1 MTGPNGDSFDGFV
14 FPPFIPTASR
24 ATPAPAPAAAP
35 PSIPVE
41 EPRPVASRRADPVDA
56 QPARVTMPWDAETP
70 IVRDA
75 DTSHA
80 DAAADEDEH
89 EDLPWLEVPA
99 PREAAA
105 PEAAS
110 HGFLADDVVP
120 AAESTPTETDEPR
133 AAPAENDAFPDWMA
147 WGATDEADAARE
159 MGNVDPIAG
168 LENLV
173 PMNDAPDPRDVTVD
187 EDATLA
193 AFAAED
199 EPTIDAA
206 DFHAPRPE
214 ARHDDERAFDPADLH
229 APRPEPRP
237 EPAAADA
244 DFLAAGFGGGDFL
257 LRALQASQL
266 APAEEPVRAPVE
278 DAPEIAASTTD
289 DAQAIA
295 PEPDPFTAAA
305 VAEAEAFAPT
315 GSSDAEVSSTPLP
328 AATSAEQP
336 AAVAHALAD
345 TFGEVAGRL
354 EDIARTLRERP
365 DSLLSGGS
373 DDPLALLVTGY
384 VLGYTQGRRS

>member
-24 ATPAPAPAAAP
+24 ATPAPPSAPAAAP
-35 PSIPVE
+35 SAPVE
-41 EPRPVASRRADPVDA
+41 EPRPVASDAVEA

-75 DTSHA
+75 DAGHA
-80 DAAADEDEH
+80 EAAADEDEH

-99 PREAAA
+99 PREPAA
-105 PEAAS
+105 PEAGS
-110 HGFLADDVVP
+110 LDLVADDLP
-120 AAESTPTETDEPR
+120 AAETTAAETDEPR
-133 AAPAENDAFPDWMA
+133 AAPAANDAFPDWMA

-159 MGNVDPIAG
+159 MGNVDPVAG

-173 PMNDAPDPRDVTVD
+173 PMNDAPDTRDVAD
-187 EDATLA
+187 EDATVA
-193 AFAAED
+193 AFPVED
-199 EPTIDAA
+199 EP
-206 DFHAPRPE
+206 E
-214 ARHDDERAFDPADLH
+214 FDPTDLH
-229 APRPEPRP
+229 APRPEPRR
-237 EPAAADA
+237 EPAAPDA

-278 DAPEIAASTTD
+278 DAPEVAAPAMA
-289 DAQAIA
+289 DAPEIA

-305 VAEAEAFAPT
+305 VAEAEAFAPAELP
-315 GSSDAEVSSTPLP
+315 DANTDTAPA
-328 AATSAEQP
+328 AATSPAEQP
-336 AAVAHALAD
+336 AAVTHALAD

>member
-24 ATPAPAPAAAP
+24 ATPAPPPAPAAAP
-35 PSIPVE
+35 PTPPVDA
-41 EPRPVASRRADPVDA
+41 PRPVASERAEAVDA

-75 DTSHA
+75 DAGHV

-99 PREAAA
+99 PREPAA
-105 PEAAS
+105 PEAETPA
-110 HGFLADDVVP
+110 LVTDDVVP
-120 AAESTPTETDEPR
+120 VAESTAAEVEEPR
-133 AAPAENDAFPDWMA
+133 TAPAADDAFPDWMA

-173 PMNDAPDPRDVTVD
+173 PMNDAPSTRDVAPD

-193 AFAAED
+193 AFPVED
-199 EPTIDAA
+199 EP
-206 DFHAPRPE
+206 
-214 ARHDDERAFDPADLH
+214 AFDPTDLH
-229 APRPEPRP
+229 APRPEPRHQ
-237 EPAAADA
+237 PAAADA

-278 DAPEIAASTTD
+278 DTPQIAASTTAD
-289 DAQAIA
+289 TREIA

-305 VAEAEAFAPT
+305 VAEAEAFAP
-315 GSSDAEVSSTPLP
+315 AEPDTDVESTPV
-328 AATSAEQP
+328 AATSPAEQP
-336 AAVAHALAD
+336 AAVTHALAD
-345 TFGEVAGRL
+345 AFGEVAGRL

>member
-24 ATPAPAPAAAP
+24 ATPAPPPA
-35 PSIPVE
+35 STPVLSSVPAE
-41 EPRPVASRRADPVDA
+41 EPRPVANDA
-56 QPARVTMPWDAETP
+56 VESQPARVTMPWDTETP
-70 IVRDA
+70 IVSDGDA
-75 DTSHA
+75 DA
-80 DAAADEDEH
+80 EADEDEH
-89 EDLPWLEVPA
+89 EELPWLEVPA
-99 PREAAA
+99 PREPAV
-105 PEAAS
+105 PEATMPA
-110 HGFLADDVVP
+110 FPADDVVP
-120 AAESTPTETDEPR
+120 AKSTAAETDEPR
-133 AAPAENDAFPDWMA
+133 AAPAANDDAFPDWMA

-173 PMNDAPDPRDVTVD
+173 PMNDAPDAPDTPDTRDAAPD

-193 AFAAED
+193 ALPVDD

-206 DFHAPRPE
+206 DFHAPRPPV
-214 ARHDDERAFDPADLH
+214 RDEDEPPFDPADLH
-229 APRPEPRP
+229 APRPEPRH
-237 EPAAADA
+237 ESAAAND

-266 APAEEPVRAPVE
+266 APAEEPVRTLVE
-278 DAPEIAASTTD
+278 DAPEIVPSATD
-289 DAQAIA
+289 DGQAVA

-305 VAEAEAFAPT
+305 VAEAETFAPAE
-315 GSSDAEVSSTPLP
+315 SSATETAPVA

-354 EDIARTLRERP
+354 ESIARTLRERP

-373 DDPLALLVTGY
+373 DDPLALLVT
-384 VLGYTQGRRS
+384 

>member
-24 ATPAPAPAAAP
+24 ATPAPAPAPAAAP
-35 PSIPVE
+35 PPVPVAA
-41 EPRPVASRRADPVDA
+41 PRPAANDAVDA

-75 DTSHA
+75 DGGRA
-80 DAAADEDEH
+80 DAAAGEDDG

-99 PREAAA
+99 PREPAAPQADSFDPGADDGFPTSSAAA
-105 PEAAS
+105 
-110 HGFLADDVVP
+110 
-120 AAESTPTETDEPR
+120 ETDEPR
-133 AAPAENDAFPDWMA
+133 GAPAADEAFPDWMA

-159 MGNVDPIAG
+159 MGNVDPVAG

-173 PMNDAPDPRDVTVD
+173 PMNDAPAPRAPAPD

-193 AFAAED
+193 AFPAAD
-199 EPTIDAA
+199 EPAFDAP

-214 ARHDDERAFDPADLH
+214 ARDEDVPAFDPADLH

-266 APAEEPVRAPVE
+266 APAEEPARAPVE
-278 DAPEIAASTTD
+278 DAAPASAEDAREIAA
-289 DAQAIA
+289 
-295 PEPDPFTAAA
+295 EPDPFTAAA
-305 VAEAEAFAPT
+305 VAEAEAFAPAE
-315 GSSDAEVSSTPLP
+315 SSEMDTDAAPV
-328 AATSAEQP
+328 AATSPAEQP

-345 TFGEVAGRL
+345 AFGEVAGRL
-354 EDIARTLRERP
+354 EGIARTLRERP
-365 DSLLSGGS
+365 DSLLAGGS

>member
-1 MTGPNGDSFDGFV
+1 
-14 FPPFIPTASR
+14 
-24 ATPAPAPAAAP
+24 
-35 PSIPVE
+35 
-41 EPRPVASRRADPVDA
+41 VDA

-75 DTSHA
+75 DASH
-80 DAAADEDEH
+80 AADEDEH

-99 PREAAA
+99 PREPAA
-105 PEAAS
+105 PE
-110 HGFLADDVVP
+110 FVADDAVP
-120 AAESTPTETDEPR
+120 AVESTAAETEEPR
-133 AAPAENDAFPDWMA
+133 AAPAANDAFPDWMA

-193 AFAAED
+193 AFPAED
-199 EPTIDAA
+199 EP
-206 DFHAPRPE
+206 
-214 ARHDDERAFDPADLH
+214 AFDPADLH
-229 APRPEPRP
+229 APRPEPRHQP
-237 EPAAADA
+237 AADA

-266 APAEEPVRAPVE
+266 APADEPVRAPVE
-278 DAPEIAASTTD
+278 DAQEIG
-289 DAQAIA
+289 

-305 VAEAEAFAPT
+305 VAEVEAFAPAEP
-315 GSSDAEVSSTPLP
+315 DAHVESTPA
-328 AATSAEQP
+328 AATSPAEQP
-336 AAVAHALAD
+336 AAVTHALAD

-354 EDIARTLRERP
+354 EEIARTLRERP

>member
-24 ATPAPAPAAAP
+24 ATPAPPPAPAAAP
-35 PSIPVE
+35 PTPPVE
-41 EPRPVASRRADPVDA
+41 APRPVTNEVVDA

-75 DTSHA
+75 DAGRA
-80 DAAADEDEH
+80 DAEADEDDH

-99 PREAAA
+99 PREPAA
-105 PEAAS
+105 PEAETPA
-110 HGFLADDVVP
+110 FVADDVVP
-120 AAESTPTETDEPR
+120 VAESTAAEADEPR
-133 AAPAENDAFPDWMA
+133 AAPAADDAFPDWMA

-173 PMNDAPDPRDVTVD
+173 PMNDATDTRDVAPD

-193 AFAAED
+193 AFPVED
-199 EPTIDAA
+199 EP
-206 DFHAPRPE
+206 
-214 ARHDDERAFDPADLH
+214 AFDPADLH
-229 APRPEPRP
+229 APRPEPRHQ
-237 EPAAADA
+237 PAAADA

-266 APAEEPVRAPVE
+266 APAEEPVRTPVE
-278 DAPEIAASTTD
+278 DTPEIAASTTD

-305 VAEAEAFAPT
+305 VAEAEAFAP
-315 GSSDAEVSSTPLP
+315 AEPEADVETTPV
-328 AATSAEQP
+328 AATSPGAQP
-336 AAVAHALAD
+336 AAVAHGLAD
-345 TFGEVAGRL
+345 AFGEVAGRL

>member
-24 ATPAPAPAAAP
+24 ATPAPPPAPAAAP
-35 PSIPVE
+35 PSIPVQ
-41 EPRPVASRRADPVDA
+41 EPRPVANDAVDA

-70 IVRDA
+70 IVRHADA
-75 DTSHA
+75 GHA

-99 PREAAA
+99 PREPAA
-105 PEAAS
+105 PEAGS
-110 HGFLADDVVP
+110 LDVVEDDFP
-120 AAESTPTETDEPR
+120 AAETTAAETEEPR
-133 AAPAENDAFPDWMA
+133 AAPAANDAFPDWMA
-147 WGATDEADAARE
+147 WGAADEADAARE

-173 PMNDAPDPRDVTVD
+173 PMNDAPDTRDVRDD

-193 AFAAED
+193 AFPGED

-206 DFHAPRPE
+206 DLHAPRPE
-214 ARHDDERAFDPADLH
+214 TRADDPGFDPADLH
-229 APRPEPRP
+229 APRPEPRHQ
-237 EPAAADA
+237 PAAADA

-266 APAEEPVRAPVE
+266 APAEEPARAPVE
-278 DAPEIAASTTD
+278 DVPEIAPRTSAG
-289 DAQAIA
+289 AREIA

-305 VAEAEAFAPT
+305 VAEAEALGPT
-315 GSSDAEVSSTPLP
+315 GSSEAGASSTSVP

-354 EDIARTLRERP
+354 EEIARTLRERP

-384 VLGYTQGRRS
+384 VLGYSRGRRA

>member
-24 ATPAPAPAAAP
+24 ATPAPLPAPAAAP

-41 EPRPVASRRADPVDA
+41 EPRPVASERADAVEA

-75 DTSHA
+75 DAGRA
-80 DAAADEDEH
+80 DAEADEDEH

-99 PREAAA
+99 PRELAA
-105 PEAAS
+105 PEVAS
-110 HGFLADDVVP
+110 PEFLADDVVP
-120 AAESTPTETDEPR
+120 AAESTAADTDEPR
-133 AAPAENDAFPDWMA
+133 AAPAANDAFPDWMA

-173 PMNDAPDPRDVTVD
+173 PMNDAPDTRDAAPD

-193 AFAAED
+193 AFPVDD
-199 EPTIDAA
+199 EP
-206 DFHAPRPE
+206 
-214 ARHDDERAFDPADLH
+214 AFDPADLH
-229 APRPEPRP
+229 APRPEPRR
-237 EPAAADA
+237 EPAAANA

-266 APAEEPVRAPVE
+266 APAEEPVRFPVE
-278 DAPEIAASTTD
+278 DAQEIAGPATA
-289 DAQAIA
+289 DAQEIA

-305 VAEAEAFAPT
+305 VAEAEAFAPAELP
-315 GSSDAEVSSTPLP
+315 DANTDTAPVV
-328 AATSAEQP
+328 ATSPAEQP
-336 AAVAHALAD
+336 AAMTHALAE

>member
-24 ATPAPAPAAAP
+24 ATPAPPPAPAAAP
-35 PSIPVE
+35 PSVPVE
-41 EPRPVASRRADPVDA
+41 KPRPVASDAVDA
-56 QPARVTMPWDAETP
+56 QPARVTMPWDTETP

-75 DTSHA
+75 DA
-80 DAAADEDEH
+80 GRAAADEDDG

-99 PREAAA
+99 PREPAAPQAGSLDLAEDDFAAA
-105 PEAAS
+105 QS
-110 HGFLADDVVP
+110 T
-120 AAESTPTETDEPR
+120 AEETEEPR
-133 AAPAENDAFPDWMA
+133 GAPPADEAFPDWMA

-173 PMNDAPDPRDVTVD
+173 PMNDAPDVSD

-193 AFAAED
+193 AFPADD
-199 EPTIDAA
+199 EPTFDAS
-206 DFHAPRPE
+206 DLHAPRP
-214 ARHDDERAFDPADLH
+214 ATRDEDVPAFDPADLH
-229 APRPEPRP
+229 APRPEPRY

-266 APAEEPVRAPVE
+266 APAEEPVHAPAE
-278 DAPEIAASTTD
+278 DAPAARAE
-289 DAQAIA
+289 DAQEIA

-305 VAEAEAFAPT
+305 VAEAEAFAPAE
-315 GSSDAEVSSTPLP
+315 SPVVDAGATPV
-328 AATSAEQP
+328 AATPPAEQP
-336 AAVAHALAD
+336 AAVAHALAG

>member
-14 FPPFIPTASR
+14 FPPFIPTGSR
-24 ATPAPAPAAAP
+24 ATPAPPPAPAAAP
-35 PSIPVE
+35 PPVE
-41 EPRPVASRRADPVDA
+41 EPRPAANDAVDA

-75 DTSHA
+75 DAGHA

-89 EDLPWLEVPA
+89 EDLPWLEVPV
-99 PREAAA
+99 PREPAA
-105 PEAAS
+105 PQAGS
-110 HGFLADDVVP
+110 LDLGADDRVP
-120 AAESTPTETDEPR
+120 APPAAPDRDEPR
-133 AAPAENDAFPDWMA
+133 ATPAADEAFPDWMA

-173 PMNDAPDPRDVTVD
+173 PMNDAPAPRAAAD

-193 AFAAED
+193 ALPVEAE
-199 EPTIDAA
+199 PASHAA

-214 ARHDDERAFDPADLH
+214 PRH
-229 APRPEPRP
+229 

-257 LRALQASQL
+257 LRALRASQL
-266 APAEEPVRAPVE
+266 APAEEPVRAPAE
-278 DAPEIAASTTD
+278 DASPATAEDAQEIAA
-289 DAQAIA
+289 
-295 PEPDPFTAAA
+295 EPDPFTAAD
-305 VAEAEAFAPT
+305 VAEAEEFAPVE
-315 GSSDAEVSSTPLP
+315 SHADAESTPV
-328 AATSAEQP
+328 AATSHAGQP
-336 AAVAHALAD
+336 AAVTHALAD
-345 TFGEVAGRL
+345 AFGEVAGRL
-354 EDIARTLRERP
+354 EGIARTLRETP
-365 DSLLSGGS
+365 DSLLSGGT

>member
-24 ATPAPAPAAAP
+24 ATPAPAPAPAAAP
-35 PSIPVE
+35 PSRPVE
-41 EPRPVASRRADPVDA
+41 DPRPSANDAVDA

-75 DTSHA
+75 DAGHA
-80 DAAADEDEH
+80 DAEGDEDEH

-99 PREAAA
+99 PRERAA
-105 PEAAS
+105 PQAGSAE
-110 HGFLADDVVP
+110 FLADDVSP
-120 AAESTPTETDEPR
+120 AAESTAAEAEADEPR
-133 AAPAENDAFPDWMA
+133 AAPAANDAFPDWMA

-159 MGNVDPIAG
+159 MGNVDPVAG

-173 PMNDAPDPRDVTVD
+173 PMNDAPDTRD
-187 EDATLA
+187 EDEGATLA
-193 AFAAED
+193 ASPVED
-199 EPTIDAA
+199 EPV
-206 DFHAPRPE
+206 
-214 ARHDDERAFDPADLH
+214 FDPADLH
-229 APRPEPRP
+229 APRPEPRR
-237 EPAAADA
+237 EPPAADA

-257 LRALQASQL
+257 LRALQGSQL
-266 APAEEPVRAPVE
+266 APAEEPAAPAV
-278 DAPEIAASTTD
+278 STAD
-289 DAQAIA
+289 IESV
-295 PEPDPFTAAA
+295 P
-305 VAEAEAFAPT
+305 V
-315 GSSDAEVSSTPLP
+315 
-328 AATSAEQP
+328 AATPPAEQP

-354 EDIARTLRERP
+354 EAIARTLRERP

>member
-24 ATPAPAPAAAP
+24 ATPAPPPAPVAAP
-35 PSIPVE
+35 PSAPVE
-41 EPRPVASRRADPVDA
+41 EPRPVVNDA
-56 QPARVTMPWDAETP
+56 VEVQPARVTMPWDAETP

-75 DTSHA
+75 GHA

-99 PREAAA
+99 PRERAVPGA
-105 PEAAS
+105 
-110 HGFLADDVVP
+110 ADDVAP
-120 AAESTPTETDEPR
+120 AGEETDEPR
-133 AAPAENDAFPDWMA
+133 AAPAANDAFPDWMA

-173 PMNDAPDPRDVTVD
+173 PMNDAPPAHDVAD
-187 EDATLA
+187 EDATAA
-193 AFAAED
+193 AFPVDD
-199 EPTIDAA
+199 EPTVDAA
-206 DFHAPRPE
+206 DLHAPRPE
-214 ARHDDERAFDPADLH
+214 NRAEDVPAFDLADLH
-229 APRPEPRP
+229 APRPEPRDQP
-237 EPAAADA
+237 GADA

-278 DAPEIAASTTD
+278 DAQEAAAPAMA
-289 DAQAIA
+289 DAQEIA

-305 VAEAEAFAPT
+305 VAEAEAFAPAEP
-315 GSSDAEVSSTPLP
+315 DADV
-328 AATSAEQP
+328 AASPVAANSAEQP

-354 EDIARTLRERP
+354 EGIARTLRERP

>member
-24 ATPAPAPAAAP
+24 ATPAPPPAPAAAP
-35 PSIPVE
+35 PSPPAE
-41 EPRPVASRRADPVDA
+41 APRPVASDAVEA
-56 QPARVTMPWDAETP
+56 QPARVTMPWDTETP
-70 IVRDA
+70 IVRDHDAGDA
-75 DTSHA
+75 DGE
-80 DAAADEDEH
+80 ADEDEH
-89 EDLPWLEVPA
+89 EELPWLEVPA
-99 PREAAA
+99 PREPAA
-105 PEAAS
+105 PEASTPA
-110 HGFLADDVVP
+110 FVADDVGP
-120 AAESTPTETDEPR
+120 LAESTAEETDEPR
-133 AAPAENDAFPDWMA
+133 TSPAANDEFPDWMA

-173 PMNDAPDPRDVTVD
+173 PMNDAPDARDVARD

-193 AFAAED
+193 AFPDDD

-214 ARHDDERAFDPADLH
+214 TRADNVPAFDPADLH
-229 APRPEPRP
+229 APRPEPRH
-237 EPAAADA
+237 EPAAAND

-266 APAEEPVRAPVE
+266 APAEEPAPAPVA
-278 DAPEIAASTTD
+278 DAPEIAASTTG
-289 DAQAIA
+289 DAHAIA

-305 VAEAEAFAPT
+305 VAEAETFAPAE
-315 GSSDAEVSSTPLP
+315 SSDTDTAPVA
-328 AATSAEQP
+328 AATPAEQP
-336 AAVAHALAD
+336 AAVAHTLAD
-345 TFGEVAGRL
+345 TLGEVAGRL
-354 EDIARTLRERP
+354 ESIARTLRERP

-373 DDPLALLVTGY
+373 GDPLALLVTGY